1 MATKVF
7 SEVGIEQRL
16 GEQVDLGL
24 TFTDEKGEKV
34 PLSKY
39 FGEKPVILSLVY
51 YKCAMLCPQVLEGMT
66 ATFRTINNMT
76 IGREFDVVSV
86 SFNHRE
92 TPEDAVKRKEKYI
105 RDYARDGAA
114 ENWHFL
120 TADSASVAKLADEV
134 GFTYLYDEKTGQYA
148 HASGIMILTPG
159 GKISR
164 YLYGIEYQADDLRF
178 SLIDASNGK
187 IGSAVDKLLLLCYHY
202 DPATGKYGLF
212 VTNLLRGGGILAVLI
227 LGGYMLVNFVR
238 DRRRTAAAAHGGKA

>member
-1 MATKVF
+1 MN
-7 SEVGIEQRL
+7 
-16 GEQVDLGL
+16 
-24 TFTDEKGEKV
+24 
-34 PLSKY
+34 
-39 FGEKPVILSLVY
+39 
-51 YKCAMLCPQVLEGMT
+51 

-76 IGREFDVVSV
+76 IGKEFDVVSV

-92 TPEDAVKRKEKYI
+92 TPEDAVTRKEKYVT
-105 RDYARDGAA
+105 DYARDGAA

-120 TADSASVAKLADEV
+120 TADSASVAKLADAV

-148 HASGIMILTPG
+148 HASGIMVLTPE
-159 GKISR
+159 GKVSR

-187 IGSAVDKLLLLCYHY
+187 IGSQVDKLLLLCYHY
-202 DPATGKYGLF
+202 DPATGKYGLV

-227 LGGYMLVNFVR
+227 LGGYMLVNFLR